1 MHPLLLTFAQAA
13 GELPELSTGQVITA
27 LAVMSA
33 FGGSLLVYSLW
44 AARWH
49 HGRALI
55 PAAARKP
62 HYVHPVLL
70 AFGMLM
76 MGMLIVSSLIAGE
89 EQASEMVELSKKT
102 ASGKAEQADGSAG
115 ESADESSDKSVLTEA
130 SQPEA
135 SDTADAEAAAPDS
148 STDPPSEVQTQD
160 DPEQELMR
168 LMLDLLTFDVIL
180 LLIFGGF
187 VFMTRGPSRQVH
199 DPEDIAIDSP
209 HPTVVQSADGVP
221 AANAVHSANG
231 VHSENGVHTEN
242 GASAEMLADATNP
255 FATPLSDASR
265 TPADDAVAE
274 PIDGK
279 PELSPQPLEPW
290 NPVTEFRFAAEAV
303 LAAYLPTV
311 LLRVILLSGQEEPT
325 SHPLLEVMENGVS
338 PAIMAMVFGLA
349 VIAAPVVEE
358 LMFRVVLCG
367 GMIQR
372 RLLWPGILVSSVMF
386 SMSHGYPDSVAL
398 LPLAVVLGYVYARR
412 RSYRTVI
419 LVHFLFNAFNMGI
432 ALVQMIG
439 PSPAGE

>member
-1 MHPLLLTFAQAA
+1 MHSLLLTFAQAA
-13 GELPELSTGQVITA
+13 GELPELSTGQQLTA

-49 HGRALI
+49 QGRALI

-62 HYVHPVLL
+62 HYVPPVLL
-70 AFGMLM
+70 AIGMLL
-76 MGMLIVSSLIAGE
+76 MGMLIVSSLVAGE

-102 ASGKAEQADGSAG
+102 ASGETERASEAPDGGAPDRGASDADSSVVTQAD
-115 ESADESSDKSVLTEA
+115 SS
-130 SQPEA
+130 P
-135 SDTADAEAAAPDS
+135 PDV
-148 STDPPSEVQTQD
+148 STDAPSEVEATA
-160 DPEQELMR
+160 DPEQKLTR
-168 LMLDLLTFDVIL
+168 LMLDLLTFDVVL
-180 LLIFGGF
+180 LLVFGGF
-187 VFMTRGPSRQVH
+187 VFMARGPSRQVH
-199 DPEDIAIDSP
+199 DLEDIAIDSP
-209 HPTVVQSADGVP
+209 HSVSVRSAR
-221 AANAVHSANG
+221 AATGDQTANVSTEGAIPFTMAPSAG
-231 VHSENGVHTEN
+231 S
-242 GASAEMLADATNP
+242 L
-255 FATPLSDASR
+255 
-265 TPADDAVAE
+265 PADQPVAE
-274 PIDGK
+274 PIDA
-279 PELSPQPLEPW
+279 EDDLSPQPLEPW
-290 NPVTEFRFAAEAV
+290 NPVTEFRYAVEAV

-338 PAIMAMVFGLA
+338 PTIMAMVFGLA

-367 GMIQR
+367 GLIQR
-372 RLLWPGILVSSVMF
+372 RLLWPGIVVSSVMF

-439 PSPAGE
+439 PSPAQGL

>member
-1 MHPLLLTFAQAA
+1 MTFAQAA
-13 GELPELSTGQVITA
+13 GELPELSTGQALTA
-27 LAVMSA
+27 LAVLSA

-49 HGRALI
+49 QGRPVI

-62 HYVHPVLL
+62 HYVPSVVLAIGFL
-70 AFGMLM
+70 L
-76 MGMLIVSSLIAGE
+76 MGMLIVSSLVAGE
-89 EQASEMVELSKKT
+89 EQASQMVELSKN
-102 ASGKAEQADGSAG
+102 AAAEQEG
-115 ESADESSDKSVLTEA
+115 ESAPDADDRASGDASGEGAGADPTASERVATDGQGDSDASPAA
-130 SQPEA
+130 SQ
-135 SDTADAEAAAPDS
+135 SDSPDGQTEGTADE
-148 STDPPSEVQTQD
+148 
-160 DPEQELMR
+160 DPEQQLSG

-187 VFMTRGPSRQVH
+187 VFMSRGPCRQVH
-199 DPEDIAIDSP
+199 DLEDIAIDAP
-209 HPTVVQSADGVP
+209 YAG
-221 AANAVHSANG
+221 AA
-231 VHSENGVHTEN
+231 
-242 GASAEMLADATNP
+242 
-255 FATPLSDASR
+255 R
-265 TPADDAVAE
+265 RAVAIE
-274 PIDGK
+274 SSQAEGRAVQFGAGEFVSDVAD
-279 PELSPQPLEPW
+279 EADEADNRADNRADSQAARESPLHPFEPW
-290 NPVTEFRFAAEAV
+290 SPATEFRFAAEAV

-338 PAIMAMVFGLA
+338 PSIMAMVFALA
-349 VIAAPVVEE
+349 VVAAPVVEE
-358 LMFRVVLCG
+358 LVFRVVLCG

-372 RLLWPGILVSSVMF
+372 RLLWPGIVVSSVMF

-439 PSPAGE
+439 PPPA